1 MAYINGN
8 NVAFGA
14 NLHMTDGY
22 TDEQLEAARQEAYK
36 QGLDA
41 GKQEGLKDLEEEK
54 RAAWNRGMQ
63 EGYNHGLEEGYNSA
77 FKTGTVTFTETS
89 KILSIS
95 GLPSEPKELHLLA
108 FNAYTPTNDNDA
120 FVGAL
125 NYIRD
130 VFSYGGNAKIKAA
143 VWLRTNTGA
152 ANGSVAEKI
161 ANQNNVFKFDNG
173 VFDIDLTYSAIYC
186 FGENYTYKWTAI
198 F

>member
-1 MAYINGN
+1 MLKEYLSTIANAIRSKLGSTAKINAQNFADKIGE
-8 NVAFGA
+8 V
-14 NLHMTDGY
+14 Y
-22 TDEQLEAARQEAYK
+22 
-36 QGLDA
+36 DA
-41 GKQEGLKDLEEEK
+41 
-54 RAAWNRGMQ
+54 
-63 EGYNHGLEEGYNSA
+63 GYNSA
-77 FKTGTVTFTETS
+77 VREGTVTFTETS

-130 VFSYGGNAKIKAA
+130 GFSYGGTAKIKAA
-143 VWLRTNTGA
+143 VWLRLNAGA
-152 ANGSVAEKI
+152 ANGSIAEKI
-161 ANQNNVFKFDNG
+161 ANQNNVFKFENG
-173 VFDIDLTYSAIYC
+173 AFEIDLTYSTKYC